1 MKGLNILRRNNETKS
16 VYMRYLWSVNTT
28 VSVEVEITGI
38 EKVLLYSVIINGILN
53 YFIIKKC
60 TKSL

>member
-1 MKGLNILRRNNETKS
+1 MEGLNILRHNNETKS
-16 VYMRYLWSVNTT
+16 VYMRYYLWSVNTT

-53 YFIIKKC
+53 
-60 TKSL
+60 